1 MKIRGAAHRMNASAD
16 STNDFTSTADDF
28 ATARAALLERF
39 EHCAAHLNHTTP
51 HSSSVDTSDP
61 NALTLRVGRRAFFTF
76 HRTPDGPAYA
86 WWYPASR
93 APGGRPP
100 HRGRSRARGTDRA
113 CGLHAPRQKRTRLK

>member
-1 MKIRGAAHRMNASAD
+1 MNASAD
-16 STNDFTSTADDF
+16 FTNDFTSTDDDF
-28 ATARAALLERF
+28 AAARAALLERF

-51 HSSSVDTSDP
+51 RSSSVDTSDP

-93 APGGRPP
+93 APVGDHHIVGDLAPVVRTALVDYM
-100 HRGRSRARGTDRA
+100 HRAKSELG
-113 CGLHAPRQKRTRLK
+113 